1 MNAGRHNSP
10 CIFSPGKGCPAM
22 FLLTWLFLIGNV
34 VLLLVLLGIF
44 TRFAYLIVTV
54 KGNSMFPTLA
64 EGDRVVVLSWWPR
77 GCLRKGQIILFE
89 AMYTVLLPPFD
100 KSVKFESMAGQLHI
114 KRVVAVAGEQVIT
127 SINDVQEG
135 ERPRLAQDHDE
146 QGRRIWH
153 IPSGH
158 VFVRGDN
165 RNGSID
171 SLIAGPLPL
180 QSVRGL
186 VLMKLPETFFP

>member
-1 MNAGRHNSP
+1 MS
-10 CIFSPGKGCPAM
+10 
-22 FLLTWLFLIGNV
+22 LVWLFFIGNM

-54 KGNSMFPTLA
+54 KGNSMFPTFA
-64 EGDRVVVLSWWPR
+64 EGDRVIVLSWWPR
-77 GCLRKGQIILFE
+77 SCLRKGQIILFE
-89 AMYTVLLPPFD
+89 SMYTVLLPPFG
-100 KSVKFESMAGQLHI
+100 KSVKPGQLHI

-127 SINDVQEG
+127 SISDVQEG
-135 ERPRLAQDHDE
+135 ERPRLARDHDE

-165 RNGSID
+165 HSGSVD

-186 VLMKLPETFFP
+186 VLMKLPGTFFL

>member
-1 MNAGRHNSP
+1 
-10 CIFSPGKGCPAM
+10 M
-22 FLLTWLFLIGNV
+22 FLMWLFLTCNV
-34 VLLLVLLGIF
+34 VLLLALLGIF

-54 KGNSMFPTLA
+54 KGNSMFPTLE

-77 GCLRKGQIILFE
+77 GRLRKGQIVLFE
-89 AMYTVLLPPFD
+89 SMYAVLLPPFD
-100 KSVKFESMAGQLHI
+100 KSVKPGQLHI
-114 KRVVAVAGEQVIT
+114 KRVVAVAGEQVTT
-127 SINDVQEG
+127 SISDVQEG
-135 ERPRLAQDHDE
+135 VRPRLARDHDE
-146 QGRRIWH
+146 QGRRNWH

-165 RNGSID
+165 RSGSID

-186 VLMKLPETFFP
+186 VLMKLPATFFL